1 MQKKK
6 TNSAGDKKMKINE
19 VHCLFEQSGTFKDAF
34 RKLGYTAY
42 DYDFIETEYVDY
54 KLNILDDIINKNVGL
69 ESTIMNNVKE
79 DDLIIAFFPCTY
91 FSDQS
96 MINSRGDS
104 YGMVKWDL
112 EKKLYNSISLMS
124 SREHYYKC
132 LCLLCIMAIEKKT
145 KLIIE
150 NPDGKCNFLKQFF
163 PVKNKIVIKDRRVY
177 GDVFKKRTQFFFI
190 NCEPEFHLINEVAI
204 NEKETKVIEKEHGF
218 ERSKITPAFAEN
230 FIKAFILD

>member
-1 MQKKK
+1 
-6 TNSAGDKKMKINE
+6 MKINE
-19 VHCLFEQSGTFKDAF
+19 VHCLFEQSGTFKNAF

-42 DYDFIETEYVDY
+42 DYDIEKTDNVNYCSN
-54 KLNILDDIINKNVGL
+54 LLD
-69 ESTIMNNVKE
+69 EIMNKYIGVKSE
-79 DDLIIAFFPCTY
+79 IFDNIKENDLIMAFYPCTY

-96 MINSRGDS
+96 MLNSRGDS
-104 YGMVKWDL
+104 YSMKEWDL
-112 EKKLYNSISLMS
+112 EKKLCNSIQLMD
-124 SREHYYKC
+124 SREYYYKC
-132 LCLLCIMAIEKKT
+132 LCLLCIIAIKKKV

-150 NPDGKCNFLKQFF
+150 NPEGKCNFLKQFF

-190 NCEPEFHLINEVAI
+190 NCEPEFNLINEFAI

-230 FIKAFILD
+230 FIKAFILN

>member
-1 MQKKK
+1 
-6 TNSAGDKKMKINE
+6 MKINE
-19 VHCLFEQSGTFKDAF
+19 VHCLFEQSGTFKNAF
-34 RKLGYTAY
+34 RKLGFTAY
-42 DYDFIETEYVDY
+42 DYDRENTDNVDY
-54 KLNILDDIINKNVGL
+54 CSNLLDEIINKHMGAKSEIFDN
-69 ESTIMNNVKE
+69 IKE
-79 DDLIIAFFPCTY
+79 YDLIMAFFPCTY

-104 YGMVKWDL
+104 FSMTKWDL
-112 EKKLYNSISLMS
+112 EKKLYNSIRLMD
-124 SREHYYKC
+124 SRTFYYEC
-132 LCLLCIMAIEKKT
+132 LCLLCIIAIEKKV

-150 NPDGKCNFLKQFF
+150 NPEGKCNFLKQFF

-190 NCEPEFHLINEVAI
+190 NCEPEFNLINEVAI
-204 NEKETKVIEKEHGF
+204 NEKETKIVEKERGF